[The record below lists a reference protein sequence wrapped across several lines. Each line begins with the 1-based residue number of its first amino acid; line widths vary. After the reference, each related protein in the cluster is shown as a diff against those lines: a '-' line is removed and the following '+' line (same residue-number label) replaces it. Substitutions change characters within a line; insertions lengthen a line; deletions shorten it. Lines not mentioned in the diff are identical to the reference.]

1 MEQNLIKSERESR
14 IFTIRGRQVIL
25 DSDLANFYGSETKYI
40 NRAVSRNIDRFPP
53 DFAFQLSLDEFE
65 SLRCQFGTSK
75 NSRGGRRYMPFVFTE
90 QGVSML
96 SAVLNTNIA
105 IKISIQIIRAF
116 VDLCKSNADINL
128 LNSRIDRLEAKQV
141 ISESKLNKVL
151 NALEGNNSPSSG
163 IFFDGQIF
171 DAYVFS
177 SELIS
182 RSKKSIVLIDN
193 FIDENTLLQL
203 SKRSQKVNCIIY
215 TERISEQLKLDLKKH
230 NAQYPPIEI
239 RILKS
244 SHDRFLILDEKEL
257 YHIGAS
263 LKDLGKRWFAF
274 SRMDG
279 LVNQILSQIQ

>member
-1 MEQNLIKSERESR
+1 MEPQR
-14 IFTIRGRQVIL
+14 IQEEGAVICH
-25 DSDLANFYGSETKYI
+25 SYS
-40 NRAVSRNIDRFPP
+40 
-53 DFAFQLSLDEFE
+53 LSKA
-65 SLRCQFGTSK
+65 C
-75 NSRGGRRYMPFVFTE
+75 
-90 QGVSML
+90 
-96 SAVLNTNIA
+96 
-105 IKISIQIIRAF
+105 
-116 VDLCKSNADINL
+116 LC
-128 LNSRIDRLEAKQV
+128 
-141 ISESKLNKVL
+141 
-151 NALEGNNSPSSG
+151 
-163 IFFDGQIF
+163 
-171 DAYVFS
+171 
-177 SELIS
+177 ELIS

-279 LVNQILSQIQ
+279 LVKEILIHLR

>member
-1 MEQNLIKSERESR
+1 
-14 IFTIRGRQVIL
+14 
-25 DSDLANFYGSETKYI
+25 
-40 NRAVSRNIDRFPP
+40 
-53 DFAFQLSLDEFE
+53 
-65 SLRCQFGTSK
+65 
-75 NSRGGRRYMPFVFTE
+75 MPFVFTE

-182 RSKKSIVLIDN
+182 KAKKSIILIDN
-193 FIDENTLLQL
+193 YIDET
-203 SKRSQKVNCIIY
+203 KVKLHYIHRENIRAIK
-215 TERISEQLKLDLKKH
+215 TRLEEAQRTISSD
-230 NAQYPPIEI
+230 
-239 RILKS
+239 
-244 SHDRFLILDEKEL
+244 
-257 YHIGAS
+257 
-263 LKDLGKRWFAF
+263 
-274 SRMDG
+274 
-279 LVNQILSQIQ
+279 